1 MSIVEFSSA
10 SADISATNRGMPLRI
25 CLLGYRS
32 NPRVGGQGVYL
43 HHLSRAL
50 VEEGHRVDVVSGPPY
65 PKLDPRVGLVK
76 MPGLDLYQ
84 NGLGSLQL
92 RHLGSFANIVEW
104 LSKLSGGFA
113 EPWTF
118 CYRVSRWFARHAAD
132 YDVVQDNQSLGYG
145 LLSLQRRGL
154 PLVGTIHH
162 PITRDLAL
170 ALDAAPNWRRR
181 LLVRRW
187 YSFLGMQKRV
197 VRQMSCIM
205 TVSHSA
211 KRDIAAD
218 FSVPEE
224 CITVVH
230 GGIDTDL
237 YHPQPEVQR
246 RPCRLM
252 ATASSDHP
260 LKGLR
265 YLLLACQQLARDFP
279 SLELVVI
286 GRAEPGGVTERLI
299 AKRGL
304 TGRVRFL
311 SGLSSE
317 EIARLYAE
325 ATIAVVPSLYEG
337 FGFPAGEAMA
347 CGTPVVS
354 TDGGALPEVV
364 GDAAEVVS
372 AGNAD
377 ALAAAIAALL
387 RDPKRR
393 EHLGTVGRQRI
404 LKNFSWRKAASET
417 VALYR
422 QAIVDART
430 EQVSATSAVR

>member
-1 MSIVEFSSA
+1 MA
-10 SADISATNRGMPLRI
+10 GAGLPLRI
-25 CLLGYRS
+25 CLLGYRGA
-32 NPRVGGQGVYL
+32 PWVGGQGIYL
-43 HHLSRAL
+43 RHLSRAL

-65 PKLDPRVGLVK
+65 PELDPRVGLVQ
-76 MPGLDLYQ
+76 MPGLDLYR

-92 RHLGSFANIVEW
+92 SHLSSFANVAEW
-104 LSKLSGGFA
+104 FSKLSGGFA
-113 EPWTF
+113 EPWAF
-118 CYRVSRWFARHAAD
+118 CHRVSRWFAEHAAD

-145 LLSLQRRGL
+145 LLSLQRHGL

-162 PITRDLAL
+162 PITRDLTFAL
-170 ALDAAPNWRRR
+170 SVAPNWRRR
-181 LLVRRW
+181 LLLRRW

-197 VRQMSCIM
+197 AQQMSRIV

-211 KRDIAAD
+211 RQDIVTD
-218 FSVPEE
+218 FSIPEE
-224 CITVVH
+224 RITVVH
-230 GGIDTDL
+230 GGIDTNL

-252 ATASSDHP
+252 ATTSADHP

-265 YLLLACQQLARDFP
+265 YLLLACEQLVCDFP
-279 SLELVVI
+279 DLELVVI
-286 GRAEPGGVTERLI
+286 GRAEPGGATEQLI

-304 TGRVRFL
+304 TRRVRFL
-311 SGLSSE
+311 SGLSGE

-325 ATIAVVPSLYEG
+325 TTIAVVPSLYEG

-364 GDAAEVVS
+364 GDAAEVVP

-377 ALAAAIAALL
+377 ALAVAIAALL
-387 RDPKRR
+387 RDPARR
-393 EHLGTVGRQRI
+393 EYLSTAGQHRV
-404 LKNFSWRKAASET
+404 LKRFSWRKAARGMLS
-417 VALYR
+417 LYR
-422 QAIVDART
+422 QAIADTRT
-430 EQVSATSAVR
+430 EQISAAPAVR